1 MSNIHTVIKII
12 GCILSFDLLFTVIV
26 WCDVS
31 LYLWFGN
38 NRTRR
43 TVRGNWQNATYP
55 WVDLV
60 YKLWIFLHVVLIGG
74 FFIVL
79 VCVVILAGGDTSWKR
94 RRNVGDLLLVILK
107 ISILVSERQI
117 K

>member
-1 MSNIHTVIKII
+1 MSDIHTVIKMI
-12 GCILSFDLLFTVIV
+12 GCILSFDLVFAVIV

-43 TVRGNWQNATYP
+43 TIRGNWQNATYP

-60 YKLWIFLHVVLIGG
+60 YKLWIFLHAVLIGG
-74 FFIVL
+74 FFIVCWFVL
-79 VCVVILAGGDTSWKR
+79 
-94 RRNVGDLLLVILK
+94 
-107 ISILVSERQI
+107 
-117 K
+117 